1 MLLTEPFNVTEFG
14 LSTDELPV
22 TTVATVLT
30 PLPLAITLIVT
41 GAPPPLTGMLPL

>member
-1 MLLTEPFNVTEFG
+1 MLLTDPFNVTEFG
-14 LSTDELPV
+14 LSKIALPV

-30 PLPLAITLIVT
+30 PLPLATTLIVM